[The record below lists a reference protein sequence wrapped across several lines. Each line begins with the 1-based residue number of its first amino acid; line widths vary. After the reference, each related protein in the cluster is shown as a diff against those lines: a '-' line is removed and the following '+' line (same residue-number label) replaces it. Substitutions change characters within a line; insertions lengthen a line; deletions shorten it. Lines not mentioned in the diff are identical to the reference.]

1 RPIEFQIA
9 GYDPGLW
16 EPEDVTAR
24 VAGLLMSH
32 NLTREVQRALD
43 VTRFGLDTVQK
54 LMPPDPFR
62 ALDPPKGLDLASIT
76 AAVIRDY
83 SAAVG
88 PVSLPGEQG
97 SNNWVVDGAM
107 SVTGKPLLANDP
119 HRPVQIPSLRKTVHL
134 VAPGWNAIGAGE
146 PALPGIAL
154 GHNEHIGFG
163 FTIVGIDQQDL
174 YVEKQNP
181 ANASEYRYR
190 GAWKKVETD
199 RQTLAVKGAQPR
211 DIDLRYTI
219 HGPIIYEDPAH
230 NRAYALRWV
239 GSEPGT
245 AGYLAGLA
253 VARASNWNQFLE

>member
-1 RPIEFQIA
+1 GMERARRCMRLEPAIA
-9 GYDPGLW
+9 
-16 EPEDVTAR
+16 V
-24 VAGLLMSH
+24 
-32 NLTREVQRALD
+32 EV
-43 VTRFGLDTVQK
+43 
-54 LMPPDPFR
+54 
-62 ALDPPKGLDLASIT
+62 PKGLDLADISTDILKAYRET
-76 AAVIRDY
+76 VGPARLTSQA
-83 SAAVG
+83 SAAA
-88 PVSLPGEQG
+88 EQG
-97 SNNWVVDGAM
+97 SNNWVVDGTM
-107 SVTGKPLLANDP
+107 TVTGRPMLANDP

-211 DIDLRYTI
+211 EIDLRYTI

-253 VARASNWNQFLE
+253 VARASNWNQF